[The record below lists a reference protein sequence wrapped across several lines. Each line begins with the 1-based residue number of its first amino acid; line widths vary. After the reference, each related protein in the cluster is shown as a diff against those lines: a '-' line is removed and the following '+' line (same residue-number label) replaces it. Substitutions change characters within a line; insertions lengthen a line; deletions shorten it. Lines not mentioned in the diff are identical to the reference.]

1 MNKTRLT
8 CNKKITKHTG
18 FTLLELVLVL
28 FLLTLMASA
37 TLFLTENVDSQA
49 KYDETKRRM
58 EIIRQAI
65 VGDPTRRLN
74 GQTEIS
80 GFAADMGRLP
90 ECIAELLR
98 QRNCADS
105 ADLPAWQADPTTG
118 IFSGWRGP
126 YIRIS
131 PESNGDFHFRDG
143 FANSDASDA
152 LNSGWTYTPDASGG
166 VTLISKGSDPLLSND
181 DVTDPELVV
190 LSDWAITSIPV
201 SIFNNN
207 SSDALPSNT
216 ALDLSIVIFTS
227 DSSNAIINDS
237 SHSITSAE
245 ISSGDQRSFT
255 FTFPTNTVIPIGN
268 HGYALVC
275 DSDSVFDGSENVFD
289 GTGCT
294 TSFSFADHIKLFT
307 VAPRQTPYLNWTIQ

>member
-1 MNKTRLT
+1 
-8 CNKKITKHTG
+8 
-18 FTLLELVLVL
+18 
-28 FLLTLMASA
+28 MASA

-58 EIIRQAI
+58 KIIRQAI

-105 ADLPAWQADPTTG
+105 ADLPVWQADPTTG

-131 PESNGDFHFRDG
+131 PESNGDFRFRDG
-143 FANSDASDA
+143 YFNSDASDA

-166 VTLISKGSDPLLSND
+166 ATLISKGSDPLLSND
-181 DVTDPELVV
+181 DITDPELVV

-201 SIFNNN
+201 TIFNNN
-207 SSDALPSNT
+207 TSDALPTNGTVPIGSGPY
-216 ALDLSIVIFTS
+216 LSLVIFTS
-227 DSSNAIINDS
+227 DISSAIISDNFHDV
-237 SHSITSAE
+237 ITAE
-245 ISSGDQRSFT
+245 ILKGDHKSYTFSF
-255 FTFPTNTVIPIGN
+255 PPNTVIPAGN

-275 DSDSVFDGSENVFD
+275 DSDDVFDGSDNVFD

-294 TSFSFADHIKLFT
+294 TTFSFADHMKLFS
-307 VAPRQTPYLNWTIQ
+307 VAPRQTPTLNWTIQ